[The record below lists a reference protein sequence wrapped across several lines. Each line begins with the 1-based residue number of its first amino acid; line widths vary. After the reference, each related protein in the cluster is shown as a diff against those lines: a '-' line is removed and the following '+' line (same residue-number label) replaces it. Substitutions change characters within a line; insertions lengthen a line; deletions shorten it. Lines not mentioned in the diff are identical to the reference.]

1 MTSKELSMTTEIV
14 VDATGPET
22 VPSKRSI
29 DGTRRFIRDVFFANL
44 PLPFQKIR
52 TYLWLVFF
60 ARAFGPSGFGIWSL
74 FQTTLGISLVLASM
88 TQGNAMM
95 RFLSGDRTRGE
106 TNRVFSSVLAA
117 VSVSSLV
124 LALGL
129 AIFSTRLSHLLFRDP
144 RGRTVLLLIALIVP
158 LETYFEEM
166 RGFLRA
172 RRLNRSWAFFTLG
185 RQVPETLLLIAVVW
199 WWVRD
204 PVAAVGVNLVTAGL
218 SVLLGFFYL
227 ARYQHTRLARPSAA
241 VISRYVPYG
250 LALVPG
256 ALAASLSFAADRY
269 LVGYYLDLQQV
280 GIYSVC
286 FTVSMLGFFF
296 VGPLNDVLFPEMV
309 ALYDAGDWN
318 QFYDRF
324 SGVQKFVTGLAVGA
338 SALVISF
345 PQQILRLLTTRDFS
359 SGGPTLAILGLQG
372 IFMSIVMLYIVMLLV
387 RLRVWWTTLV
397 WGGMGA
403 IVLLIDAVLLPR
415 VGIVGAAFSQLI
427 SSVAGASLVV
437 GLNWELFRRTFR
449 LVWIPQAGA
458 ALLGVSLL
466 AHFWQNRALSAGQSL
481 GQLALGGIIFVFG
494 LIVTRYLHVSELVA
508 LQKAFSGKSSLRR
521 AVPLEANSA

>member
-1 MTSKELSMTTEIV
+1 MTTEIV

-204 PVAAVGVNLVTAGL
+204 PVAAVGVYLVTAGL
-218 SVLLGFFYL
+218 SVLLGFIYL
-227 ARYQHTRLARPSAA
+227 VRCQHTRLARPNRA
-241 VISRYVPYG
+241 VMSRYVPYG

-269 LVGYYLDLQQV
+269 LVGYYLGLPQV

-286 FTVSMLGFFF
+286 FTVSALGFFF

-318 QFYDRF
+318 QFYARF
-324 SGVQKFVTGLAVGA
+324 SAVQKFVTGLAVGA

-387 RLRVWWTTLV
+387 RLRVWWTTAV

-403 IVLLIDAVLLPR
+403 MVLLIDVVLLPR
-415 VGIVGAAFSQLI
+415 VGIVGAGFSQLI
-427 SSVAGASLVV
+427 SSVVGAVLVV
-437 GLNWELFRRTFR
+437 GLNRELFRRTFHF
-449 LVWIPQAGA
+449 VWVLQTGA
-458 ALLGVSLL
+458 ALLGVCVL
-466 AHFWQNRALSAGQSL
+466 AHFWRSSAFSIGQSL
-481 GQLALGGIIFVFG
+481 EHIVLGAAVFVFG
-494 LIVTRYLHVSELVA
+494 LLATRFLRVSELVA
-508 LQKAFSGKSSLRR
+508 LKKALSRSGAQAIKQS
-521 AVPLEANSA
+521 AVPDGAQA